1 MKIRILN
8 NNLINQI
15 AAGEV
20 VERPASVIKELIEN
34 AIDADAQNIKISING
49 GGQSLIS
56 VLDDGSGMSKEE
68 LELCI
73 HRHATSKLSDDN
85 LNKIESL
92 GFRGEALPSIGAV
105 SRLSITS
112 RTIDASNAYK
122 IKVDA
127 GTIDEIIPHPLNRG
141 TLVEV
146 RDLFF
151 STPARL
157 KFLKSPRTEINHCIE
172 VINRLAMANPNITFT
187 CFTDDNERF
196 KLNTSGQ
203 ELEDMLL
210 HRLGEIMGKDFS
222 KNAFS
227 IKAERDT
234 FQLRGYAAVP
244 TLNRANSL
252 SQFFFING
260 RPIKDRLIY
269 GSVRA
274 AYQDFLA
281 NNRYPCLALFI
292 DCPFSDVDVNVHP
305 AKTEVR
311 FKDNGLVRGLI
322 IGGLKNAINSAG
334 FKASSTVSDKVV
346 QNFKDSI
353 NFKTGIKPSITQHTK
368 NTNFEF
374 EPSVLKPYMAD
385 FNNENDYPL
394 GIARIQ
400 VYETY
405 IVAQNSEGL
414 VIVDQHAAHERIVY
428 ERMKKMLSSSGIKK
442 QILLIPEVVTIN
454 QSGIDKLIERSD
466 ELKEL
471 GLSIEA
477 FGKGSVIVREIPALL
492 GKTDIQGLVKDLSDE
507 LLDID
512 GTLSLKERLSDV
524 CGTMACHGSVRAG
537 RRLSAEEM
545 NALLR
550 EMEETPHSGQCNHGR
565 PTYIT
570 LKLSDLERLF
580 GRR

>member
-34 AIDADAQNIKISING
+34 AIDASAQNIKVVING

-56 VLDDGSGMSKEE
+56 VLDNGDGMNKEE

-73 HRHATSKLSDDN
+73 HRHATSKLREDN
-85 LNKIESL
+85 LNNIDSL

-105 SRLSITS
+105 SRLSIAS
-112 RTIDASNAYK
+112 RNLDSSNAYK
-122 IKVDA
+122 ININA
-127 GTIDEIIPHPLNRG
+127 GEIHEIIPHPMNKG

-146 RDLFF
+146 RDLFY

-157 KFLKSPRTEINHCIE
+157 KFLKSSRTEVNHCLEI
-172 VINRLAMANPNITFT
+172 VNRLAMANPRIVFT
-187 CFTDDNERF
+187 CFIDGNERF
-196 KLNTSGQ
+196 TLNKSGL
-203 ELEDMLL
+203 ELEDIRLS
-210 HRLGEIMGKDFS
+210 RLGDIMGKDFS
-222 KNAFS
+222 KNAFPVR
-227 IKAERDT
+227 AERDN
-234 FQLRGYAAVP
+234 FKLSGYAAVP

-269 GSVRA
+269 GAVRA

-281 NNRYPCLALFI
+281 SNRYPCLALFI
-292 DCPFSDVDVNVHP
+292 DCPFQDVDVNVHP

-311 FKDNGLVRGLI
+311 FKDNNLVRGLI
-322 IGGLKNAINSAG
+322 IGGLKSAINSSG
-334 FKASSTVSDKVV
+334 FRASSTISDKVV
-346 QNFKDSI
+346 QNFTDNK
-353 NFKTGIKPSITQHTK
+353 NFNTHSKISNIEFGK
-368 NTNFEF
+368 NTNFAF
-374 EPSVLKPYMAD
+374 EPSVLESKTYN
-385 FNNENDYPL
+385 FNDNNDYPL
-394 GIARIQ
+394 GIARLQ

-405 IVAQNSEGL
+405 IVSQNSEGL

-442 QILLIPEVVTIN
+442 QILLIPEVVNMN

-466 ELKEL
+466 ELQEL
-471 GLSIEA
+471 GLTIET
-477 FGKGSVIVREIPALL
+477 FGDGAVIVREIPALL
-492 GKTDIQGLVKDLSDE
+492 GKTNIQGLVRDLSDE
-507 LLDID
+507 LLDFD
-512 GTLSLKERLSDV
+512 GTLSLKDKLSDV